1 VPRRRYIVKVD
12 GSYHKN
18 KESGIGMVVIDRY
31 KGRYYYNI
39 RTHCKD
45 SFHCERL
52 AIVYALYKLKEL
64 NINNDIIILSDNR
77 DIVNEF
83 ASKYHSEIN
92 NIAFG
97 WIPRRQNTTAHH
109 LAKNAAKGNI
119 VRTFVPKQI
128 LQMIYK

>member
-1 VPRRRYIVKVD
+1 MPRRRYIIKVD
-12 GSYHKN
+12 GSFHKD
-18 KESGIGMVVIDRY
+18 KESGIGVVIIDRY
-31 KGRYYYNI
+31 KGKHYFSIKTN
-39 RTHCKD
+39 CKN
-45 SFHCERL
+45 SFHCERM
-52 AIVYALYKLKEL
+52 AILYALYKLKEL
-64 NINNDIIILSDNR
+64 NINDDIVILSNNR

-83 ASKYHSEIN
+83 SSKYHSKVK

>member
-39 RTHCKD
+39 RTYCKD

-52 AIVYALYKLKEL
+52 AIMYALYKIKEMKM
-64 NINNDIIILSDNR
+64 DHDVIILSDNK
-77 DIVNEF
+77 DIIDEF
-83 ASKYHSEIN
+83 AEQYKN
-92 NIAFG
+92 KNIVFK
-97 WIPRRQNTTAHH
+97 WIPRKQNTTAHH
-109 LAKNAAKGNI
+109 LAKYAARGDMVK
-119 VRTFVPKQI
+119 VFVPKQI
-128 LQMIYK
+128 LQMLYK